1 MNFNERDR
9 KESGGEEGARGSE
22 TGGLEDTGRRSRGP
36 MGGAGRPRL
45 QGTPLRVEAGAGTE
59 ECSSPPMTV
68 LISERLG

>member
-1 MNFNERDR
+1 MP
-9 KESGGEEGARGSE
+9 GEAKPAGWRTLAAEAEVPR
-22 TGGLEDTGRRSRGP
+22 
-36 MGGAGRPRL
+36 GGAGRPGL

>member
-36 MGGAGRPRL
+36 TGRSGQAGPPG
-45 QGTPLRVEAGAGTE
+45 QPLRVEAGAGTE